1 MVLIQQSNLMRINNM
16 GEELFFYLYVVFCGW
31 KSMFG
36 MRHAKLVAEVDGWY
50 YATWYS
56 SNKGGPTEKLLKA
69 VNLRRS
75 S

>member
-50 YATWYS
+50 Y
-56 SNKGGPTEKLLKA
+56 L
-69 VNLRRS
+69 VQ
-75 S
+75 